1 MFKKILGS
9 TVTSG
14 LPSVK
19 LLASIAVAVTITAV
33 SAVSAQAA
41 DFPSKPITIIVPY
54 GAGGGTDT
62 TGRFLANE
70 AEKYF
75 SQPIAVVNRSG
86 AGGTVGTTAAA
97 AAKPDG
103 YTLYFGASDALVT
116 APHSLKVPYTVDNF
130 RGIVGVS
137 YAPSS
142 IAVRTDSPWKT
153 LDDFLAEKGTDTIID
168 RGHSGVGGVHHT
180 LLKSLFLE
188 TGIKFRDIP
197 FQGGSK
203 AIAALRG
210 GHVDLI
216 GGTPG
221 SMMASVEAGEIRV
234 LALSSAE
241 QLDAFP
247 GVPTFKEKGVDIV
260 ATVEWYLLAPKDTP
274 DEVVAILEEA
284 FMKAASS
291 DEFKA
296 FTVTRKQE
304 SLVRNAKD
312 IMAKVKAD
320 SAFFGEVIKKK

>member
-1 MFKKILGS
+1 MLHKFSIS
-9 TVTSG
+9 TVMS
-14 LPSVK
+14 K
-19 LLASIAVAVTITAV
+19 LATHSLIASVAVIASLATTAT
-33 SAVSAQAA
+33 AA
-41 DFPSKPITIIVPY
+41 DFPSKPISVIVPY

-62 TGRFLANE
+62 TGRFLAKE
-70 AEKYF
+70 AEKYLP
-75 SQPIAVVNRSG
+75 QPIAVINRSG
-86 AGGTVGTTAAA
+86 GSGTVGTAEAA
-97 AAKPDG
+97 AAKADG

-116 APHSLKVPYTVDNF
+116 SPHSLKVPYTVDNF

-142 IAVRTDSPWKT
+142 IAVRVDSPWET
-153 LDDFLAEKGTDTIID
+153 LEDLLAEAGTDTIVD

-188 TGIKFRDIP
+188 SGVKFRDIP

-203 AIAALRG
+203 AIAAIRG

-221 SMMASVEAGEIRV
+221 SMIPSIEAGETRL
-234 LALSSAE
+234 LAVSSEERLAS
-241 QLDAFP
+241 FP
-247 GVPTFKEKGVDIV
+247 DVPTFKEKGLDIV

-274 DEVVAILEEA
+274 DDVVAILEDA
-284 FMKAASS
+284 FLKAANS

-304 SLVRNAKD
+304 SLVRNGAE
-312 IMAKVKAD
+312 IMAKLKGD
-320 SAFFGEVIKKK
+320 WDFFGSIINP

>member
-1 MFKKILGS
+1 MYE
-9 TVTSG
+9 
-14 LPSVK
+14 K
-19 LLASIAVAVTITAV
+19 LMIASIATAATIAAV
-33 SAVSAQAA
+33 SMASSQAN
-41 DFPSKPITIIVPY
+41 FPNKPITVIVPY

-62 TGRFLANE
+62 TGRFLAKE
-70 AEKYF
+70 AEKHL
-75 SQPIAVVNRSG
+75 SQPIAVINRSG
-86 AGGTVGTTAAA
+86 ASGTVGTAEAAA
-97 AAKPDG
+97 AAPDG
-103 YTLYFGASDALVT
+103 YTLYFGASDALIT
-116 APHSLKVPYTVDNF
+116 TPHSLKVPYSVNDF

-142 IAVRTDSPWKT
+142 IAVRTDSPWET
-153 LDDFLAEKGTDTIID
+153 LEDLLAEKDTDTVID

-180 LLKSLFLE
+180 LLKTLFLE

-221 SMMASVEAGEIRV
+221 AMLASVDAGETRI
-234 LALSSAE
+234 LALSSPE
-241 QLDAFP
+241 PLDAFP
-247 GVPTFKEKGVDIV
+247 GVPTFKEKGLDIV
-260 ATVEWYLLAPKDTP
+260 ATVEWYLLAPNDTP

-284 FMKAASS
+284 FLKAASS

-304 SLVRNAKD
+304 SLVRNGEE
-312 IMAKVKAD
+312 IMAKLRSD
-320 SAFFGEVIKKK
+320 SEFFGEIINK